1 MWFLWKSSKQSYPLS
16 HLPDPPRLFLHLD
29 FGPSLGLQPMPTAG
43 RPHWVHRYL
52 GEMAM
57 GSYFMFA
64 FYLFIYFFG
73 PSTQNMGLIAAR
85 KRACQG
91 TQRALSYT
99 CSLIVNL
106 ISMLQWL
113 KLHNHPGLNVTL
125 LTHAQGAPGPEAAY
139 SQLQYQSLR
148 FVWSW
153 LFSAMKSPGP
163 SWPWCRTQSCDLAQ
177 VLDSGPS
184 SAATSQFGPILF
196 LPGAPHSHLH
206 CVATNICSGS
216 F

>member
-64 FYLFIYFFG
+64 FYLFIYLFG

-125 LTHAQGAPGPEAAY
+125 LTRGPRSGSSLQPAAVSEPQICLILTLLGHEISRPFLALMSYPELWSGSGPGFW
-139 SQLQYQSLR
+139 SFLCSHLS
-148 FVWSW
+148 VWSNP
-153 LFSAMKSPGP
+153 FS
-163 SWPWCRTQSCDLAQ
+163 SWCPT
-177 VLDSGPS
+177 
-184 SAATSQFGPILF
+184 
-196 LPGAPHSHLH
+196 
-206 CVATNICSGS
+206 
-216 F
+216 